1 MTLFEDLKWRG
12 LIKDV
17 AGEEADLQKVLD
29 GAPFSFYW
37 GTDPTADS
45 LHLGHYSSLCMA
57 KRLAN
62 AGHHPVLLCGGA
74 TGRIGDP
81 RPTAERE
88 IISEERVNANINGI
102 RNQIKTLVP
111 TAELVDNYDWMKNYT
126 FLNFLRDIGK
136 YINVNYMLDKDII
149 RRRLETGITFAEF
162 SYMLLQGY
170 DFMHLYQEKNCI
182 MQVAGSDQWGNITT
196 GVDLIRKNLDKTAY
210 AFTMPLILDP
220 SGKKFGKSEGNALWL
235 DKEKTSPYEIYQYLI
250 NSDDSKVL
258 EYLKVFTFL
267 SKEEI
272 EDIYKQQQA
281 APETRIAQK
290 TLAWEVVKD
299 IHGKAEADNY
309 DWMKNYTFLNFLRDI
324 GKYINVNYMLDKD
337 IIRRRLETG
346 ITFAE
351 FSYMLL
357 QGYDFMHLYQEK
369 NCIMQVAGSDQ
380 WGNITTGVDLI
391 RKNLDKTAYAFT
403 MPLILDPS
411 GKKFG
416 KSEGNALWLDK
427 EKTSP
432 YEIYQYLI
440 NSDDSKVLEY
450 LKVFTFLSK
459 EEIEDIYKQQQAA
472 PETRI
477 AQKTLAWEV
486 VKDIHGKAEADNAVN
501 VSQKLFAG
509 DFKGLSVKDIKSG
522 MKSVPSF
529 DFTEELPLVDVL
541 VNNKIASSKREAR
554 EFISGNAISVNGEVI
569 NDPAKVITKDM
580 AIEGEILIFRRGK
593 KKYFIGNIVK

>member
-62 AGHHPVLLCGGA
+62 AGHHPGLLCGGA

-111 TAELVDNYDWMKNYT
+111 TAELVDNYDWMKDYT

-267 SKEEI
+267 SKEQI
-272 EDIYKQQQA
+272 EDIYAQQQA

-299 IHGKAEADNY
+299 IHG
-309 DWMKNYTFLNFLRDI
+309 
-324 GKYINVNYMLDKD
+324 
-337 IIRRRLETG
+337 
-346 ITFAE
+346 
-351 FSYMLL
+351 
-357 QGYDFMHLYQEK
+357 Q
-369 NCIMQVAGSDQ
+369 
-380 WGNITTGVDLI
+380 
-391 RKNLDKTAYAFT
+391 
-403 MPLILDPS
+403 
-411 GKKFG
+411 
-416 KSEGNALWLDK
+416 
-427 EKTSP
+427 
-432 YEIYQYLI
+432 
-440 NSDDSKVLEY
+440 
-450 LKVFTFLSK
+450 
-459 EEIEDIYKQQQAA
+459 
-472 PETRI
+472 
-477 AQKTLAWEV
+477 
-486 VKDIHGKAEADNAVN
+486 AEADNAVN

-529 DFTEELPLVDVL
+529 DFAEELPLVDVL